1 MIKVALIG
9 NSHTAMLKL
18 AWDQLSQTKTDVS
31 IDFFIWRSTGEDSLV
46 IKGVNGEAQIDQ
58 IKILPGL
65 ASTVAL
71 DNYDAVLICG
81 LGFELKQFLDVYKTH
96 RLTSQSETKFLV
108 SEDCFNATVEE
119 LTKNSLAFK
128 VNQALVNAGFRKVFL
143 VPTPR
148 SSEYLLNGE
157 YTDDVHQIC
166 IDNKEQS
173 FVSKTFVNASQYFCE
188 LGTEVIHQPDETI
201 VGEICTDKIFS
212 NAYGTPE
219 SERYFELK
227 GRRDLIHMN
236 EKYGKIV
243 LQSLIE
249 KAFSD

>member
-166 IDNKEQS
+166 INNKEQS

-188 LGTEVIHQPDETI
+188 LGTEVLHQPDETI